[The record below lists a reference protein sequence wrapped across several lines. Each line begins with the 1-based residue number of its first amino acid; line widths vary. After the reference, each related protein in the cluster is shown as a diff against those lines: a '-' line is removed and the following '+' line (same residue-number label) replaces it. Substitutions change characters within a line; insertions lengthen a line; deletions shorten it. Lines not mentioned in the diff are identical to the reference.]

1 MEQHVSGSLQ
11 QQHMNM
17 RLSRTN
23 IFFSVF
29 HCLLLLLLLRIQENI
44 YRRGIRKN
52 KRTNKFQP
60 IFFRLHFSSSH
71 IYALSATA
79 AGYCCLMVLCM
90 KTTCGRDFLCAFTAG
105 VFTATRNTFQFSFP
119 PHPVEITT
127 RPKHSKSVR
136 ARYYGSLMFHMDAI
150 AIVCAATRING
161 TEQSTEL
168 KMNIASR
175 CAINRV
181 AAAAVEHME

>member
-1 MEQHVSGSLQ
+1 MEQHVSGSLQQ

-29 HCLLLLLLLRIQENI
+29 HCLLLLLLLLWIQENI

-79 AGYCCLMVLCM
+79 AGYCCLMVLCSVYEDDVWSGLLV
-90 KTTCGRDFLCAFTAG
+90 CVYGRRFSRRPATLFNLVFLHIPLKLQR
-105 VFTATRNTFQFSFP
+105 V
-119 PHPVEITT
+119 
-127 RPKHSKSVR
+127 
-136 ARYYGSLMFHMDAI
+136 
-150 AIVCAATRING
+150 
-161 TEQSTEL
+161 QSTANPCAPVL
-168 KMNIASR
+168 WISDVPHGRNCHSLR
-175 CAINRV
+175 CHTI
-181 AAAAVEHME
+181 